1 MRETLV
7 NWYRAGHTYLT
18 KKGLRYPFLKKINGI
33 VIQKLK
39 SDKAVIDGHTIYLD
53 KDDSMRLSTRGH
65 YEPFVA
71 DIAKKYLKEGDIV
84 FDIGANIGYYTII
97 AGKHIGPEGQVFA
110 YEPEDRNYSLLK
122 KNIEAKVYC
131 PTKTDQNYS
140 KLSGLELL
148 TDTITASDLVV
159 SLEYPL
165 DQIEQVSYNDDGG
178 RLNLV
183 VKTKTGAPKIEN
195 NKIIIN
201 NDGSNADVCFM
212 LGDESTLGANA
223 GITAKGNWI
232 FISPTNVTKAWAKAS
247 IVDPDAPFSE
257 IFTFLL
263 PMIGLELDIN
273 SGKDLLIGLRVA
285 TQSFSVNVS
294 PESFEA
300 GAVCL
305 RATQPETPAAQAA
318 PAAPIEQIPVQNVE
332 KTGGIPPMAPSIQ
345 PNPTPTN

>member
-1 MRETLV
+1 MNRLNTNLLLSNQINNNSVAKQVNMKNYNVTDIQNLV
-7 NWYRAGHTYLT
+7 SSAKTALIVAPTMNVDSIGAAL
-18 KKGLRYPFLKKINGI
+18 GLAIALKKVG
-33 VIQKLK
+33 
-39 SDKAVIDGHTIYLD
+39 
-53 KDDSMRLSTRGH
+53 
-65 YEPFVA
+65 
-71 DIAKKYLKEGDIV
+71 KEV
-84 FDIGANIGYYTII
+84 
-97 AGKHIGPEGQVFA
+97 
-110 YEPEDRNYSLLK
+110 
-122 KNIEAKVYC
+122 KVYC

-212 LGDESTLGANA
+212 LGDETPLGANA

-232 FISPTNVTKAWAKAS
+232 YISPTNTPKTWAKTS
-247 IVDPDAPFSE
+247 LIDPDAPFSE

-263 PMIGLELDIN
+263 PMIGLELDVD

-305 RATQPETPAAQAA
+305 RATQPDTNAA
-318 PAAPIEQIPVQNVE
+318 PAPVVEQPTPVEAVE
-332 KTGGIPPMAPSIQ
+332 KTGGAPINNTTAPVQ
-345 PNPTPTN
+345 PNPNFNSTV